1 MIGDQAG
8 RMHTGTRRRTSN
20 GTTSRSEKEEG
31 NVAYVVSMLVHKIE
45 HILLKLEGRL
55 VSETAKREQ
64 KETHLFVRD
73 RTKHILEKALE
84 VFLALCLEET
94 NDARDERGANVGMVW
109 LAVGV
114 EGIRLV
120 SACNGGEL
128 DTSVGNPR
136 LRGMFVVD
144 GS

>member
-1 MIGDQAG
+1 M
-8 RMHTGTRRRTSN
+8 
-20 GTTSRSEKEEG
+20 
-31 NVAYVVSMLVHKIE
+31 
-45 HILLKLEGRL
+45 
-55 VSETAKREQ
+55 VSETAKRER

-84 VFLALCLEET
+84 VFLALCLEEA
-94 NDARDERGANVGMVW
+94 NDARDKRGANVGMVW

-114 EGIRLV
+114 EGVRLV